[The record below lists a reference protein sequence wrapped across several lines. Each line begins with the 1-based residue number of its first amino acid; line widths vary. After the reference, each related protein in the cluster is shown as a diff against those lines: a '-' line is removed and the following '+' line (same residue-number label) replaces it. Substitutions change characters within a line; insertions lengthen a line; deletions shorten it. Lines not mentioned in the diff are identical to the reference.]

1 MLGGTEINWAGQVKN
16 FAITVDKGPPLL
28 IFCEGDSLK
37 EGSFLSIGIKKKK
50 GCANG
55 QRQQHPPLIIIINSE
70 VKCQL
75 GHFRV

>member
-37 EGSFLSIGIKKKK
+37 EGSFLSIGIQKK
-50 GCANG
+50 
-55 QRQQHPPLIIIINSE
+55 
-70 VKCQL
+70 
-75 GHFRV
+75 